1 MLALI
6 VAFWHQD
13 YRSIVE
19 SLRYLLVLIRI
30 TTDATVDV
38 TTTDVNVIIDDDD
51 DIKINEK
58 YYHIK

>member
-1 MLALI
+1 MLVLI

-19 SLRYLLVLIRI
+19 SLLYLLVLIRI
-30 TTDATVDV
+30 TTDVTVDV
-38 TTTDVNVIIDDDD
+38 TTTVVNVTIDDD

-58 YYHIK
+58 YYHIQ